1 MVLGVQKHMRQFKI
15 LIVALLGLFQGLGAA
30 TAAQAPPVKES
41 AGQPSP
47 PPTSAAQTTP
57 ATQTT
62 PAPQDTPVPE
72 TMPLPTAARPTMR
85 SARVVVIPVTVGN
98 GPKPSDALLSAVGDG
113 MSGNVNWR
121 IEVAR
126 TGKPIAV
133 LVHDDFDAEQVKLL
147 EAKRATVDTAE
158 PAAVEKYE
166 ALLAEAES
174 ALATR
179 PMGPGGRGLVVRIV
193 DSIIAATL
201 ASGDQQKA
209 KAVAE
214 HAALL
219 FPGRRPTAEEGLSV
233 VAAALI
239 GQAAPPQY
247 AKLQFLSRP
256 EGCIVEVNGADV
268 GAAPVTVAAA
278 PGVTYHARARCPKD
292 KGEGVSMRKAVPA
305 GPVGEGRSVVLD
317 VQFEH
322 EFINDATGTVMSFG
336 SSNAR
341 RELEQSYARRIAEKL
356 SADTV
361 VFVSLGEVGGSE
373 YLNARAYL
381 RSGFKNRQGLARP
394 EVGRASAL
402 GHYLV
407 SGQDDGASV
416 LRPEDIGKTGATDI
430 ALPNTVRQPIAR
442 AAWYTD
448 VPGWI
453 LVGTGTLGVVG
464 GLYADGLA
472 EDKRKLAVKA
482 MDPFTKDRL
491 EGDASNL
498 RFLASVGVFAGGMM
512 VVTGAVLLFMPEY
525 SVGQSELFVLS
536 PTVGRDGAGLHAVGR
551 F

>member
-1 MVLGVQKHMRQFKI
+1 MHMRLFKI
-15 LIVALLGLFQGLGAA
+15 SIVALSGLLVGLEGITVARA
-30 TAAQAPPVKES
+30 DKAEES
-41 AGQPSP
+41 AGQPAP
-47 PPTSAAQTTP
+47 APAAGAEPAPTPQAMP
-57 ATQTT
+57 AT
-62 PAPQDTPVPE
+62 PDPVV
-72 TMPLPTAARPTMR
+72 ARPASR

-98 GPKPSDALLSAVGDG
+98 GPKPSDELLSAIGDG

-133 LVHDDFDAEQVKLL
+133 AIYDDFDVDLVQQL
-147 EAKRATVDTAE
+147 ETRRAAVDATE
-158 PAAVEKYE
+158 PAAIEKYQ

-174 ALATR
+174 ALVTR
-179 PMGPGGRGLVVRIV
+179 PMGALGRGLVVRIV
-193 DSIIAATL
+193 DSLIAATL

-209 KAVAE
+209 KAVAD

-233 VAAALI
+233 VASALI

-256 EGCIVEVNGADV
+256 EGCMVEVNGADV
-268 GAAPVTVAAA
+268 GVAPVTVAAA
-278 PGVTYHARARCPKD
+278 PGVTYHARARCPKA
-292 KGEGVSMRKAVPA
+292 KGKGVSMRKAIPA
-305 GPVGEGRSVVLD
+305 GPVGEGRSVILD
-317 VQFEH
+317 VQFER
-322 EFINDATGTVMSFG
+322 EFINDATGTVMGFG

-356 SADTV
+356 AADTV

-407 SGQDDGASV
+407 SGQDDGATV
-416 LRPEDIGKTGATDI
+416 LRPEDTGKSGTADI
-430 ALPNTVRQPIAR
+430 ALPNIVRQPLAR
-442 AAWYTD
+442 APWYTD

-464 GLYADGLA
+464 GLYVDGLA
-472 EDKRKLAVKA
+472 EDKRKKAAAA

-491 EGDASNL
+491 EGDSSNL
-498 RFLASVGVFAGGMM
+498 KFLANVGVFAGGMM
-512 VVTGAVLLFMPEY
+512 IATGVMLLLTPEY
-525 SVGQSELFVLS
+525 RVGQSELFVLS
-536 PTVGRDGAGLHAVGR
+536 PSFDRDGAGLHAVGR

>member
-1 MVLGVQKHMRQFKI
+1 MRLFKI
-15 LIVALLGLFQGLGAA
+15 STVALLGLFQGLGAITVA
-30 TAAQAPPVKES
+30 RAAQEEES
-41 AGQPSP
+41 VGQPAP
-47 PPTSAAQTTP
+47 PPTPAAQV
-57 ATQTT
+57 T
-62 PAPQDTPVPE
+62 PAPEAIPGPPIPDAVPGPPAPA
-72 TMPLPTAARPTMR
+72 TVRPTMR

-98 GPKPSDALLSAVGDG
+98 GPKPSDEMLSAIGDG
-113 MSGNVNWR
+113 MSGNVNWH

-126 TGKPIAV
+126 KGKPIAV
-133 LVHDDFDAEQVKLL
+133 TIYDDFDAELVQRL
-147 EAKRATVDTAE
+147 EASRSAVEVTD

-166 ALLAEAES
+166 ALLAEAEA

-179 PMGPGGRGLVVRIV
+179 PMGALGRGLVVRLV
-193 DSIIAATL
+193 DSLIAATL

-209 KAVAE
+209 KSVAE

-219 FPGRRPTAEEGLSV
+219 FPGRRPTVEEGVSV
-233 VAAALI
+233 VASALI

-256 EGCIVEVNGADV
+256 EGCMVEVNGADV

-292 KGEGVSMRKAVPA
+292 RGDGVSMRKAVPA

-322 EFINDATGTVMSFG
+322 EFINDTTGTVMSFG

-407 SGQDDGASV
+407 SGQDDGATV

-430 ALPNTVRQPIAR
+430 ALPNTVRQPLVR
-442 AAWYTD
+442 APWYTD
-448 VPGWI
+448 VPAWV
-453 LVGTGTLGVVG
+453 LVGTGALGVAG
-464 GLYADGLA
+464 GLYADDLSD
-472 EDKRKLAVKA
+472 DKRKQAGAAK
-482 MDPFTKDRL
+482 DPFTKDRL
-491 EGDASNL
+491 EGDSSNL
-498 RFLASVGVFAGGMM
+498 RFLANVGIFAGGMM
-512 VVTGAVLLFMPEY
+512 VVTGALLLLTPEY
-525 SVGQSELFVLS
+525 RVGQSELFVLS
-536 PTVGRDGAGLHAVGR
+536 PSVGTDGAGLRAVGR